1 MPMPY
6 QVTLKFG
13 LRIQTKLYPTVNE
26 ARRSA
31 DKLASTYAARFGR
44 ATTTVFT
51 EEGEEIYIRVRNAPT
66 SLGHKRITE

>member
-1 MPMPY
+1 MPY

-13 LRIQTKLYPTVNE
+13 LRTHTKLYPTVNE

-31 DKLASTYAARFGR
+31 DKLAATYAARFGE

-51 EEGEEIYIRVRNAPT
+51 EAGEELYIRVHNAPT
-66 SLGHKRITE
+66 SLGHTRITE